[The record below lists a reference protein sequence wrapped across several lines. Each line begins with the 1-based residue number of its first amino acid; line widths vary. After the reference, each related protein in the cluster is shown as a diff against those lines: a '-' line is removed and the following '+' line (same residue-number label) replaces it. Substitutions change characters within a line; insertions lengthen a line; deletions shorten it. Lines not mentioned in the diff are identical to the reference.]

1 MSALTDQE
9 IMKREED
16 FEMYDDTTQVLKQ
29 VRNSWERVRKQQS
42 LRSKLELKVNIKHR
56 LSVNECE

>member
-9 IMKREED
+9 IMKRSED

-29 VRNSWERVRKQQS
+29 VRNSWERVRKHQS
-42 LRSKLELKVNIKHR
+42 FRSKLQLNLI
-56 LSVNECE
+56 LAIW

>member
-9 IMKREED
+9 IMKRSED

-29 VRNSWERVRKQQS
+29 VRNSQERVRKQQNF
-42 LRSKLELKVNIKHR
+42 RSKLELNLI
-56 LSVNECE
+56 LAIW